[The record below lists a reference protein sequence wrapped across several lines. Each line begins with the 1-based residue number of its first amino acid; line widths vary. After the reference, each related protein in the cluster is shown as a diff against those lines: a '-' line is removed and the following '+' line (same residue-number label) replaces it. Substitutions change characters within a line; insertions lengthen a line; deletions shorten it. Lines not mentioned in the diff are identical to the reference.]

1 MIVKEIRLKNFRNVK
16 EAKVSFAP
24 GVNVLYG
31 DNAEGKTNLLEA
43 VYFAAIGKS
52 FRGQHLSEVVSFDE
66 NEASLSLDFI
76 GGGREQNIY
85 FRLFGNRMRTV
96 EKNKVH
102 MTRMSELMGA
112 FRAVLFCPEHLSL
125 IKEGPSERR
134 QYLDIA
140 ISSAEPL
147 YLASLQ
153 RYNRVLKQRNA
164 LLKTAEEEPQN
175 FAATIDVWSAQLA
188 KEAAYIARSRH
199 RYLTRAAVHVQ
210 SCFADMTEDRE
221 KPTLSYMGPA
231 GRDADYEDL
240 AAVEAY
246 CLEKLTTRHEREIA
260 AGATLYG
267 VHKDDIEVLL
277 NGKEARLYGSQ
288 GQQRSLALAFKLAE
302 GEVCREDCGEYPVFL
317 LDDVLSELD
326 GGRRRYLIEK
336 IGDKQVILT
345 TCEEDGFTSPR
356 RILVKGGT
364 YTPQDG

>member
-1 MIVKEIRLKNFRNVK
+1 MIAREIRLKNFRNIR
-16 EAKVSFAP
+16 EATVTFAP
-24 GVNVLYG
+24 GVNVLCG

-52 FRGQHLSEVVSFDE
+52 FRGQHLSEVISFDE
-66 NEASLSLDFI
+66 TEASLSLDFF

-85 FRLFGNRMRTV
+85 LRLFGNRMKAV
-96 EKNKVH
+96 EKNRVR
-102 MTRMSELMGA
+102 MARMSELMGA

-125 IKEGPSERR
+125 IKDGPSERR

-153 RYNRVLKQRNA
+153 RYNRILKQRNA
-164 LLKTAEEEPQN
+164 LLKTAEEAPET
-175 FAATIDVWSAQLA
+175 FEATVDVWSAQLA
-188 KEAAYIARSRH
+188 KEAAFLSRSR
-199 RYLTRAAVHVQ
+199 RRFITRAAAHIAR
-210 SCFADMTEDRE
+210 CFEEMTDARE
-221 KPTLSYMGPA
+221 KPTVTYLGPG
-231 GRDADYEDL
+231 GRDWDYEDTS
-240 AAVEAY
+240 ATEAL

-260 AGATLYG
+260 AGATLWG

-277 NGKEARLYGSQ
+277 NGKEARLYASQ

-326 GGRRRYLIEK
+326 GGRRRYLMEQL
-336 IGDKQVILT
+336 GDKQVILT
-345 TCEEDGFTSPR
+345 TCEEDGFDAPR
-356 RILVKGGT
+356 RIRVKGGV
-364 YTPQDG
+364 YTPQNG